1 LAKLRKLNKSTVH
14 IKRAFISQFGFFFKD
29 KLTAI
34 WTAIIVALLSIV
46 AGWIPDGLSEI
57 LSAVF
62 FDGNF
67 KKGLTLFGS
76 GAFILLILTCLAL
89 RYSEEGKFEV
99 FEDAPE
105 KKRILIPFLSAV
117 APRGELKDSQ
127 TLVEEIKKIPE
138 GKSLKEKFDIV
149 QNNPSL
155 RSWRMPLEAIK
166 YHQPK
171 LKKIVV
177 ITSPE
182 SSKQLTAF
190 KELVRKFF
198 GKEIA
203 KAIEEKQVSSFE
215 NIKELFNVLNEVYAE
230 LEKEGYRSKDAIID
244 VTGGQKI
251 NSIAGAFMTS
261 FYNNREFQYIS
272 TNTFEVKS
280 YDVRLIT
287 ND

>member
-1 LAKLRKLNKSTVH
+1 MAKLRRLNKSTVH

-29 KLTAI
+29 KLTAF
-34 WTAIIVALLSIV
+34 WTAVIVVFLSIV

-57 LSAVF
+57 LSAVL
-62 FDGNF
+62 FDGNL
-67 KKGLTLFGS
+67 KKGLTLFGL
-76 GAFILLILTCLAL
+76 GAFILFILTCLAL

-99 FEDAPE
+99 FEETPG
-105 KKRILIPFLSAV
+105 KKKVLIPFLSAV

-127 TLVEEIKKIPE
+127 ILLEEINKIPE
-138 GKSLKEKFDIV
+138 GKSFKEKIDLV
-149 QNNPSL
+149 QNNPLL

-171 LKKIVV
+171 LERLIT

-203 KAIEEKQVSSFE
+203 EAIVEKQVSSFE
-215 NIKELFNVLNEVYAE
+215 NIKEVFNILDEIYEE
-230 LEKEGYRSKDAIID
+230 LAKEGYRNKDAIID

-261 FYNNREFQYIS
+261 FYNDREFQYIS
-272 TNTFEVKS
+272 TNTFEIKS

-287 ND
+287 DD